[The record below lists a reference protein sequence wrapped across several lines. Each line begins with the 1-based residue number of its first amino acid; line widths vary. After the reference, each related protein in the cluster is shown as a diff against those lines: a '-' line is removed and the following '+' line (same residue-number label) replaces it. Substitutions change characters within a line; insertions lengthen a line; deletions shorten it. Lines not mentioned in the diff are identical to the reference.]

1 MSKAG
6 ARPGRGGGGQPL
18 RGGGAGRGRHHST
31 SQDEGGGSG
40 GAQGRR
46 STGGGGRRSRWSPR
60 GPYPR
65 VAQGGHLPRRGW
77 VGGWGGGRVSG
88 VCLLGCVRCA
98 GSAPGL
104 GLWGPFPR
112 ITAPPLVDLTSSRR
126 PGTWRIAT
134 DCAAP
139 SWLWVSDGCWV
150 GSPWS
155 DSPWLAQMLLL
166 VDELKKLLALL
177 GWFPLGQ
184 EWPQEGRRVRAKR
197 AEAGGSGGGPGAA
210 GQGSR
215 GRFQSSSA
223 SSPSLGCS
231 SSVVPAGGGLP
242 QTPMGGARAWKVV
255 SKPVGALAASSW
267 WIRRDCPCAPRM

>member
-1 MSKAG
+1 MEPPRSV
-6 ARPGRGGGGQPL
+6 
-18 RGGGAGRGRHHST
+18 
-31 SQDEGGGSG
+31 SQGGS
-40 GAQGRR
+40 RR
-46 STGGGGRRSRWSPR
+46 PL
-60 GPYPR
+60 
-65 VAQGGHLPRRGW
+65 VAPG

-255 SKPVGALAASSW
+255 SKPVGALAASSR